1 MGYVYRPMTGAFY
14 NDALEADYRAA
25 GTWPGFYVRVADE
38 DYHALM
44 AGQATGKV
52 IAPDKRCYPVLVEPP
67 APTQEEQ
74 VRQAFT
80 EKAALMKVAG
90 EALTPLMDAQ
100 ELGIATDEELAALER
115 WRLYRVMLNRL
126 DISTAP
132 DIQWPELPA

>member
-1 MGYVYRPMTGAFY
+1 MGYVYRPLTGAFY
-14 NDALEADYRAA
+14 NDALESDYRAA

-38 DYHALM
+38 DYLALM

-52 IAPDKRCYPVLVEPP
+52 IAPDKQCYPVLVDPP
-67 APTQEEQ
+67 APTQEEL
-74 VRQAFT
+74 VTLASA
-80 EKAALMKVAG
+80 EKTLLMKVAS
-90 EALTPLMDAQ
+90 EVLTPLLDAE
-100 ELGIATDEELAALER
+100 ELGIATDDERAALKR

>member
-1 MGYVYRPMTGAFY
+1 MGYVYCSMTGAFY

-25 GTWPGFYVRVADE
+25 GTWPGLYVRVADE

-44 AGQATGKV
+44 TGQAAGKV
-52 IAPDKRCYPVLVEPP
+52 IAPNKSGYPVLVDPP
-67 APTQEEQ
+67 APTQEERE
-74 VRQAFT
+74 RQAST

-90 EALTPLMDAQ
+90 EALTPLMDAH
-100 ELGIATDEELAALER
+100 ELGIATDDEIAALEC

-132 DIQWPELPA
+132 DIKWPELPA

>member
-25 GTWPGFYVRVADE
+25 GTWPGFYVRVADA
-38 DYHALM
+38 DYHVLM

-67 APTQEEQ
+67 APTLEER
-74 VRQAFT
+74 VRQAST
-80 EKAALMKVAG
+80 EKASLMKVAS
-90 EALTPLMDAQ
+90 EALTPLLDAQ
-100 ELGIATDEELAALER
+100 ELGIATDDELAALER

>member
-25 GTWPGFYVRVADE
+25 GTWPGFYVRVEDE
-38 DYHALM
+38 DYRALM
-44 AGQATGKV
+44 AGQASGKV
-52 IAPDKRCYPVLVEPP
+52 IAPDKSCYPVLVDPP

-74 VRQAFT
+74 VRQASN

-100 ELGIATDEELAALER
+100 ELGIATEEELAALER